1 MLPVDERER
10 IRRAYYV
17 EHKPKRQIARELGHA
32 RTTVDKALTD
42 PAGAGY
48 HLNQPRPAPV
58 LGPVKAQIDAW
69 LIENETLPRKQ
80 RYTSH
85 LIFQKLRTEHGF
97 TGGESTVR
105 GYISRERQRQ
115 RRPAVFL
122 PLEFDPGQDA
132 QVDWGEAEV
141 ELAGERVTVQLFVM
155 RLCYSR
161 RLFVMAFPTQKQEA
175 FFEGQVQAFHAFG
188 GVPHTLTY
196 DNLGSAVTRV
206 LVGRDREVN
215 PRFIAFRSHYLFASR
230 FCTPGEGHEKGG
242 VEHGVGYARR
252 NFLAGCP
259 AFASFEALNA
269 HLRAAC
275 EADERR
281 QPDGWTRSIGAAFA
295 DERPHLQPLPAHD
308 FAWCVSRPVALN
320 PYSQVTFE
328 TNRYSVPVEAA
339 RPHLTLKAYPFRI
352 EVWDDTQLLTTHPR
366 SYQRDQD
373 VFDPQH
379 YLALLEQRPGAFE
392 HARPLREWR
401 KTWPAVYEAL
411 LTHLRSRESE
421 PRSVREFVLILKL
434 HRDYP
439 AAEIAQAIQQAL
451 SLGRADLEGV
461 RLCLHQL
468 HDLTP
473 PAARLDLSTRP
484 HLAPL
489 GQQPL
494 SLAQYDQLLAGEAEP

>member
-32 RTTVDKALTD
+32 RTTVEKALSD
-42 PAGAGY
+42 GALAEY
-48 HLNQPRPAPV
+48 HLSQPRSAPV

-69 LIENETLPRKQ
+69 VLENKTLPRKQ

-85 LIFQKLRTEHGF
+85 LIFQKLQTEYGF

-105 GYISRERQRQ
+105 GYISRERQRHQ
-115 RRPAVFL
+115 RPAVFL

-132 QVDWGEAEV
+132 QVDWGEAEI
-141 ELAGERVTVQLFVM
+141 ELAGERLTVQLFVM

-161 RLFVMAFPTQKQEA
+161 RLFVMAFPTQKQES
-175 FFEGQVQAFHAFG
+175 FFEGHVQAFHVFG
-188 GVPHTLTY
+188 GVPPTLSY

-206 LVGRDREVN
+206 LVGRERDLN

-259 AFASFEALNA
+259 AFASFDALNA

-275 EADERR
+275 EADEQR
-281 QPDGWTRSIGAAFA
+281 QPDGWAHPIGAAFA
-295 DERPHLQPLPAHD
+295 QEQPLLQPLPARE
-308 FAWCVSRPVALN
+308 FACCISLPVALN
-320 PYSQVTFE
+320 PYSQVTYE
-328 TNRYSVPVEAA
+328 TNRYSVPVETA
-339 RPHLTLKAYPFRI
+339 RAHLTLKAYPFRI
-352 EVWDDTQLLTTHPR
+352 EVWDETHLLTTHPR

-373 VFDPQH
+373 LFDPLH

-401 KTWPAVYEAL
+401 KTWPSVYEQL
-411 LTHLRSRESE
+411 LAHLRSREPE
-421 PRSVREFVLILKL
+421 HRSVREFVLILKL
-434 HRDYP
+434 HGDYP
-439 AAEIAQAIQQAL
+439 AADIAHALQQAL
-451 SLGRADLEGV
+451 TLGRADLEGV

-468 HDLTP
+468 HEPTS

-484 HLAPL
+484 QLASL
-489 GQQPL
+489 GQQPV
-494 SLAQYDQLLAGEAEP
+494 SLVQYEQLLAGGG

>member
-32 RTTVDKALTD
+32 RITVDKALEEGA
-42 PAGAGY
+42 PAGY
-48 HLNQPRPAPV
+48 HLSQPRSAPV
-58 LGPVKAQIDAW
+58 LGPVKAQVDAW
-69 LIENETLPRKQ
+69 LVENETLPRKQ

-85 LIFQKLRTEHGF
+85 VIFKKLQAERGF
-97 TGGESTVR
+97 SGGESTIR

-115 RRPAVFL
+115 RRPEVFL

-141 ELAGERVTVQLFVM
+141 ELAGERVTVQLFVL

-161 RLFVMAFPTQKQEA
+161 RLFVMAFPTQKQES
-175 FFEGQVQAFHAFG
+175 FFEGHVQAFHVFG
-188 GVPHTLTY
+188 GVPHTLSY
-196 DNLGSAVTRV
+196 DNLRSAVTQV
-206 LVGRDREVN
+206 LVGREREVN

-275 EADERR
+275 EADEQR

-295 DERPHLQPLPAHD
+295 QEQPHLQTLPDRD
-308 FAWCVSRPVALN
+308 FACCVSLPVALN
-320 PYSQVTFE
+320 PYSQVTYE

-339 RPHLTLKAYPFRI
+339 RATLTLKAYPFRI
-352 EVWDDTQLLTTHPR
+352 EVWDDTHLLTTHPR
-366 SYQRDQD
+366 HYQRDQD
-373 VFDPQH
+373 VFDPLH

-401 KTWPAVYEAL
+401 QTWSPVYEQL
-411 LTHLRSRESE
+411 LAHLRSREPES
-421 PRSVREFVLILKL
+421 RSVREFVLVLKL

-439 AAEIAQAIQQAL
+439 AAEIAQAIQRAL
-451 SLGRADLEGV
+451 ALGRADADAV
-461 RLCLHQL
+461 RLCLHQQREV
-468 HDLTP
+468 TP
-473 PAARLDLSTRP
+473 PLARLDLSDRP
-484 HLAPL
+484 QLAPL

-494 SLAQYDQLLAGEAEP
+494 ALAQYDQLLQTGR